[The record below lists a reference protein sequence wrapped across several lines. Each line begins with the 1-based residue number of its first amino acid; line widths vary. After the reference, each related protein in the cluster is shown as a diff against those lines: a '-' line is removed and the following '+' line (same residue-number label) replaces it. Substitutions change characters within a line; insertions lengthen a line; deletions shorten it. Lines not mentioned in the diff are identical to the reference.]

1 MIVYISAGNSDD
13 KLLQAEWAE
22 LIGFI
27 DQILAVNKTVARP
40 GRPGFLPP
48 VEPMV
53 HVHGRWFAAPDTPW
67 QSVCWCVE
75 FDPTCEVVTA
85 DGHRTSLYDDL
96 RLRLAIAAKRWRQNS
111 IAWAPTPLTEFIQP
125 PPTGRSD
132 AT

>member
-27 DQILAVNKTVARP
+27 DKVLAANRVTTTSS
-40 GRPGFLPP
+40 RPGFLPAL
-48 VEPMV
+48 EPMV
-53 HVHGRWFAAPDTPW
+53 HVHGRWFAAPDVPW

-75 FDPTCEVVTA
+75 FDPERQIITA
-85 DGHRTSLYDDL
+85 DGRNTTLELDL
-96 RLRLAIAAKRWRQNS
+96 RLRLSLAAKRWRQNS

-125 PPTGRSD
+125 PPSRSD